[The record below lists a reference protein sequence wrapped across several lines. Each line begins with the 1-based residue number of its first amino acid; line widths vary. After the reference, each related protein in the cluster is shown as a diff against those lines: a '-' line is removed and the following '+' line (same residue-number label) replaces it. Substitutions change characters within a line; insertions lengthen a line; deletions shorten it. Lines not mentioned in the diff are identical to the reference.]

1 MSESTNK
8 GLLSAYREIFA
19 APGSVA
25 FSAAGFVA
33 RLPIAMI
40 GIGIVTMISQL
51 RGDYALAGALAAVFA
66 LSSAIIAPAVSRAV
80 DRFGQRAVL
89 PIAAAVSVTAIG
101 ALLLAVR
108 MEAPDWLLFVL
119 VVPGGATPTIGAM
132 IRARWVAIYVGK
144 PQLRTAFA
152 FESVVDELCFVAG
165 PVISVGLS
173 IGLFPEAGPLAG
185 LILLVTGTLLLVIQR
200 GTEPKVHPRRPG
212 RGRSVLGNHVMWI
225 VIVIMVMLGTIFGV
239 IDVGALAFTKEQNSP
254 GSATLVLAL
263 FAGGSGIAGLIFG
276 SMHPA
281 RSLRGQ
287 LMIASSAV
295 AVLSVPLLLVGNVA
309 ALAGAYV
316 LAGATIAPTLII
328 ATALVEQIVPPEK
341 LTEGMTLTVTG
352 LGVGVALGSALA
364 GQLIDR
370 YGVPSAYMLAVGAA
384 VAASIVTA
392 CLCVKP
398 SASTARPSSIE

>member
-1 MSESTNK
+1 
-8 GLLSAYREIFA
+8 
-19 APGSVA
+19 
-25 FSAAGFVA
+25 
-33 RLPIAMI
+33 
-40 GIGIVTMISQL
+40 
-51 RGDYALAGALAAVFA
+51 
-66 LSSAIIAPAVSRAV
+66 
-80 DRFGQRAVL
+80 
-89 PIAAAVSVTAIG
+89 
-101 ALLLAVR
+101 
-108 MEAPDWLLFVL
+108 
-119 VVPGGATPTIGAM
+119 
-132 IRARWVAIYVGK
+132 
-144 PQLRTAFA
+144 
-152 FESVVDELCFVAG
+152 
-165 PVISVGLS
+165 
-173 IGLFPEAGPLAG
+173 
-185 LILLVTGTLLLVIQR
+185 
-200 GTEPKVHPRRPG
+200 
-212 RGRSVLGNHVMWI
+212 MWI

-239 IDVGALAFTKEQNSP
+239 IDVGAIAFTQEQNSP

-316 LAGATIAPTLII
+316 LAGATVAPTLII

-370 YGVPSAYMLAVGAA
+370 FGVSSAYMLAVGAA

-392 CLCVKP
+392 CLFVKP

>member
-1 MSESTNK
+1 MTESADK
-8 GLLSAYREIFA
+8 GLLSAYRDIFS

-33 RLPIAMI
+33 RLPMAMI

-51 RGDYALAGALAAVFA
+51 RGDYGLAGALAAVFA
-66 LSSAIIAPAVSRAV
+66 LASAIIAPAVSRAV

-89 PIAAAVSVTAIG
+89 PIAAVVSATAIS

-108 MEAPDWLLFVL
+108 FEAPTWLLFACVI
-119 VVPGGATPTIGAM
+119 PAGATPTIGAM
-132 IRARWVAIYVGK
+132 IRARWVAIYVGR

-173 IGLFPEAGPLAG
+173 IGVFPEAGPLAG
-185 LILLVTGTLLLVIQR
+185 VVLLVTGTLLLISR
-200 GTEPKVHPRRPG
+200 RDTEPAIHARRPG
-212 RGRSVLGNHVMWI
+212 RGRSVLGNPAMWI
-225 VIVIMVMLGTIFGV
+225 VVTVMVMLGTIFGV
-239 IDVGALAFTKEQNSP
+239 VDVGAIAFTADQGSP
-254 GSATLVLAL
+254 GSASLVLAI
-263 FAGGSGIAGLIFG
+263 FAAASGSAGLIFG
-276 SMHPA
+276 SRHPVMA
-281 RSLRGQ
+281 LRGQ

-295 AVLSVPLLLVGNVA
+295 ALLSVPMLLAGNILG
-309 ALAGAYV
+309 LAGAYV
-316 LAGATIAPTLII
+316 LAGATIAPTLIV

-370 YGVPSAYMLAVGAA
+370 YGVSAAYQLGVGAA

-392 CLCVKP
+392 CLFVKP
-398 SASTARPSSIE
+398 SASTARPSSTD

>member
-1 MSESTNK
+1 MTESADK
-8 GLLSAYREIFA
+8 GLMGAYREIFA

-25 FSAAGFVA
+25 FSAAGFIA

-66 LSSAIIAPAVSRAV
+66 LSCAVIAPAVSRAV

-89 PIAAAVSVTAIG
+89 PLAAGVSALSIG
-101 ALLLAVR
+101 TLLLAVR
-108 MEAPDWLLFVL
+108 FEGPVWLLFAL
-119 VVPGGATPTIGAM
+119 VVPAGATPTIGAM
-132 IRARWVAIYVGK
+132 VRARWVAIYAGQ
-144 PQLRTAFA
+144 PQMRTAFA
-152 FESVVDELCFVAG
+152 FESVVDELCFVVG
-165 PVISVGLS
+165 PVVSVGLS
-173 IGLFPEAGPLAG
+173 ISLFPEAGPLVG
-185 LILLVTGTLLLVIQR
+185 LILLVVGTLLLVAQR
-200 GTEPKVHPRRPG
+200 STEPKIHPRRPG
-212 RGRSVLGNHVMWI
+212 RGRSVLANPAMWI
-225 VIVIMVMLGTIFGV
+225 LIVVMVMLGTIFGV
-239 IDVGALAFTKEQNSP
+239 IDVGAIAFTKEENSP
-254 GSATLVLAL
+254 GSATVLLAL
-263 FAGGSGIAGLIFG
+263 FAGASGLVGLIFG
-276 SMHPA
+276 SMHPR

-287 LMIASSAV
+287 LMIASAAV
-295 AVLSVPLLLVGNVA
+295 TILSVPLLLVGNVA

-352 LGVGVALGSALA
+352 LGVGVAFGSALA

-370 YGVPSAYMLAVGAA
+370 YDVHSAYMLAVGAA
-384 VAASIVTA
+384 VTASIVTA
-392 CLCVKP
+392 CLFVKP